1 MNDIK
6 IEEILRTN
14 LKDFLS
20 KEVDKEIIGALAD
33 FERILK
39 QNKDHYIEHIMKNIR
54 ILHEYNNA
62 DNKINYQITFVNE
75 YKIKEEEDVKRN

>member
-1 MNDIK
+1 MQDIK
-6 IEEILRTN
+6 IEEILKVN

-20 KEVDKEIIGALAD
+20 KEIDKEIIEALAD

-39 QNKDHYIEHIMKNIR
+39 QNKDNYIEHIMKNIR

-75 YKIKEEEDVKRN
+75 YKIKESEEDVK

>member
-6 IEEILRTN
+6 IEEILKAN

-20 KEVDKEIIGALAD
+20 KEIDKEIIEALAD

-54 ILHEYNNA
+54 VLHEYNNA

-75 YKIKEEEDVKRN
+75 YKIKEE

>member
-14 LKDFLS
+14 LKDFIS
-20 KEVDKEIIGALAD
+20 KEVDNEIIGALAD

>member
-1 MNDIK
+1 MK
-6 IEEILRTN
+6 IEEILKVN
-14 LKDFLS
+14 LKDSLS
-20 KEVDKEIIGALAD
+20 KEIDKEIIEALAD

-39 QNKDHYIEHIMKNIR
+39 QNKDNYIEHIMKNIR

-75 YKIKEEEDVKRN
+75 YKIKEEER

>member
-6 IEEILRTN
+6 IEEIIKAN

-20 KEVDKEIIGALAD
+20 KEIDKEIIEALAD

-75 YKIKEEEDVKRN
+75 YKVKEE

>member
-39 QNKDHYIEHIMKNIR
+39 QNKDHYIEHIMKNF
-54 ILHEYNNA
+54 L
-62 DNKINYQITFVNE
+62 
-75 YKIKEEEDVKRN
+75 EEKKKLS